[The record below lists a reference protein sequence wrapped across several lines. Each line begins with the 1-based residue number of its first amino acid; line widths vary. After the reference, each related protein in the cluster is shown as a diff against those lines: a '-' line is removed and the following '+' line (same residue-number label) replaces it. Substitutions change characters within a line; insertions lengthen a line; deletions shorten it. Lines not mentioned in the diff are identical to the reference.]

1 MAGLIETLSS
11 SMIFGFVLTLAVY
24 KIVEFLYI
32 KTNKCIV
39 FTPAICTIF
48 VIVGILYVLDVSYA
62 NYYYGAAIFE
72 VALTP
77 TTAALALPIYRQRKL
92 IKENFLPI
100 MAGSAVGAIS
110 CIHIVKL
117 LCILCG
123 YDRTLTLSMLAKS
136 VTTPI
141 AIESTNMI
149 GGESSI
155 VILSVIITGQLGSI
169 CLPGLIKYLHLKNPV
184 SIGISCGTSAHAM
197 GTAKALEIGEDV
209 GAMSGIAIGIA
220 GIWTILYFMFFPV

>member
-1 MAGLIETLSS
+1 MTGLIDTLAG
-11 SMIFGFVLTLAVY
+11 SMIFGFLLTLLVF
-24 KIVEFLYI
+24 KGVETLYI
-32 KTNKCIV
+32 KTNKCIL
-39 FTPAICTIF
+39 FTPAICTII
-48 VIVGILYVLDVSYA
+48 VIVAILYVFDISYA
-62 NYYYGAAIFE
+62 EYYYGAGIFE

-100 MAGSAVGAIS
+100 MAGSAAGAIS
-110 CIHIVKL
+110 CIYIVKF
-117 LCILCG
+117 LCTLCG
-123 YDRTLTLSMLAKS
+123 YDRSLTLSMLAKS

-169 CLPGLIKYLHLKNPV
+169 FLPALIKYMRLKNPV

-220 GIWTILYFMFFPV
+220 GIWTILFFMFFPI